1 LFRLTLPRA
10 TIRICGGRPTV
21 FTDREQDKLLFRA
34 GANALMTGNYLTTSG
49 ISPEKDQEMIRLNGF
64 SHFAV

>member
-1 LFRLTLPRA
+1 LPKA

-21 FTDREQDKLLFRA
+21 FSNREQDELLLRA

-49 ISPEKDQEMIRLNGF
+49 ISPEKDRETIDKMSF
-64 SHFAV
+64 EAVSK